1 MKQINAYLNF
11 DGDCREAMTFY
22 SQCLEA
28 DLHMMPFSD
37 MPGQR
42 PPGTEDR
49 IMHAALA
56 KGPAMILMASDTA
69 PGELRSGNNFWLNIQ
84 CDSLDEIERLF
95 GALGEGGTVKMPLH
109 DAFWGARFGMLT
121 DRFGINWMFNYEL
134 KKA

>member
-1 MKQINAYLNF
+1 
-11 DGDCREAMTFY
+11 
-22 SQCLEA
+22 
-28 DLHMMPFSD
+28 
-37 MPGQR
+37 
-42 PPGTEDR
+42 
-49 IMHAALA
+49 MHAALA

-69 PGELRSGNNFWLNIQ
+69 PGELHSGNNFWLNIQ